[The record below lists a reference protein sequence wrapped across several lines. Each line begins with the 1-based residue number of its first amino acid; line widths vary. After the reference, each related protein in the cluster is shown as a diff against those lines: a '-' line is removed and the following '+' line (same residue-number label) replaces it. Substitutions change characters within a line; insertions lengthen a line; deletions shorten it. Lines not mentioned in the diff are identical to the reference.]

1 MTVRSADGERARE
14 RSPLARAVPIID
26 WLPRYERAWLSRD
39 LIAGVTVWA
48 VLIPESIAYASIAG
62 VPVQYGL
69 YTALGAALLFA
80 LFTGT
85 RQVITGPSGPIA
97 AVAASVCALAV
108 AADSPQYVTAMAAL
122 ALATALVY
130 VLLGVLRMGWVSNFL
145 ASPVLEGFVFAFG
158 LGLIADQLHKVL
170 GVAKVDGSYWDKLV
184 GTLAE
189 LPQTNAATLAV
200 GGSAVALLLAMRF
213 STPKLPRAIIAV
225 VLGIVVVPLFG
236 LESHG
241 VAVVGDLPSGLPSL
255 VLPTGLSLDQWGTLL
270 AGSLAVVVV
279 GFSESIAAV
288 SAMATKHDRD
298 FSTDRELG
306 ALGTAHVGVA
316 LLGGFPVSGS
326 LSKTSV
332 ADGAGQK
339 TQLSLLV
346 VAALTI
352 VTLLLLTG
360 LFATLPEAVLG
371 AIVVDAA
378 VGLLRLRV
386 PARFLAVGRP
396 GFAVFVATAVGLFFI
411 GIVAGVI
418 IGVVLS
424 LLLLISAA
432 SRSPVRRLAY
442 GERERAYVEA
452 RAHPEAHEHDHVL
465 VVALLGPLF
474 FADAATVRTQ
484 ILRMAR
490 ESEVSVVVLD
500 LGTTPDIDIDG
511 ADTLTKVASLLTA
524 KGTRL
529 LLARVEGERLDL
541 LRRAGTLDAVGED
554 GVFVTVRAAVAAAD
568 AATADMATAG
578 GNEGHEE
585 PSG

>member
-1 MTVRSADGERARE
+1 M
-14 RSPLARAVPIID
+14 LARAVPIID
-26 WLPRYERAWLSRD
+26 WLPRYERVWLSRD
-39 LIAGVTVWA
+39 LIAGLTVWA

-108 AADSPQYVTAMAAL
+108 AADSPDYVTAMAGL

-170 GVAKVDGSYWDKLV
+170 GVAEVDGSYWDKLV

-213 STPKLPRAIIAV
+213 FTPKLPRALIAV

-255 VLPTGLSLDQWGTLL
+255 VLPAGLSVDQWGTLL

-288 SAMATKHDRD
+288 SAMATKHDGD

-306 ALGTAHVGVA
+306 ALGAAHVGAA

-386 PARFLAVGRP
+386 PVRFLAVSRP
-396 GFAVFVATAVGLFFI
+396 GFAVFVVTAVGLFFI
-411 GIVAGVI
+411 GVVGGVI

-424 LLLLISAA
+424 LLLLISAV

-442 GERERAYVEA
+442 DERERAYVEA

-474 FADAATVRTQ
+474 FADAAAVRTQ
-484 ILRMAR
+484 ILRMVR
-490 ESEVSVVVLD
+490 ESAVTVVVLD
-500 LGTTPDIDIDG
+500 LGTTPDIDVDG
-511 ADTLTKVASLLTA
+511 ADTLTKVASRLIA
-524 KGTRL
+524 RGTRL

-578 GNEGHEE
+578 GKEGYEE